1 MAKKHGY
8 VERTRPIVILDSGL
22 GGAIVEKRFKEKYP
36 HENTVLFI
44 DNAFMPYGTKDKR
57 EVRNRIKKVMRKV
70 EDLDPK
76 ALIIACNTIDSVA
89 MDVIFNTYP
98 DLPTVQ
104 IVAPTSKKAAEV
116 SKSKSIAVLA
126 TPNTIESQSYLFNT
140 ALYYPNTNV
149 IGVACDDLA
158 SAIENGEKIKQ
169 TFNEETAALE
179 NEKFDTIVL
188 GCTHYAKVRPLI
200 IKKFGDVNIIDSTEV
215 VIEAF
220 ESILNRIILQAENKI
235 GKTEILYT
243 GDVDMDYL
251 KKLYSKV
258 EPQKVEL
265 DKKYVAPTPAE
276 EVADGIEEVLANA
289 MDTETE

>member
-8 VERTRPIVILDSGL
+8 VDSTRPIVILDSGL

-36 HENTVLFI
+36 HENTVLLI

-70 EDLDPK
+70 EELEPK
-76 ALIIACNTIDSVA
+76 ALIIACNTIDSLA
-89 MDVIFNTYP
+89 MDVIFTTYP
-98 DLPTVQ
+98 DMPTVQ
-104 IVAPTSKKAAEV
+104 IVAPTSKKAVDV

-126 TPNTIESQSYLFNT
+126 TPNTIESQSYLFNS

-149 IGVACDDLA
+149 IGVACDELA
-158 SAIENGEKIKQ
+158 SAIENNTNIKE
-169 TFNEETAALE
+169 TFNLETAGLK

-200 IKKFGDVNIIDSTEV
+200 KKTFGDVNVIDSTEV
-215 VIEAF
+215 VVEAF
-220 ESILNRIILQAENKI
+220 ETILNRIILQPANKI
-235 GKTEILYT
+235 GATEVLYT

-251 KKLYSKV
+251 KKLYSSIEPVKISLDPAPKV
-258 EPQKVEL
+258 KIEDQVE
-265 DKKYVAPTPAE
+265 DIINTIISE
-276 EVADGIEEVLANA
+276 
-289 MDTETE
+289 